1 MKKIY
6 SEMTEEELEDEFQS
20 HNKNCDFCK
29 NKLEDISYIKSI
41 VAYETKFDKNKEVGW
56 RRIMNKTCCDKCYN
70 KIVREAG
77 ASGIF

>member
-1 MKKIY
+1 MN
-6 SEMTEEELEDEFQS
+6 EEELENDFRS
-20 HNKNCDFCK
+20 YNVICDICK
-29 NKLEDISYIKSI
+29 SQLEDVSSVKSV